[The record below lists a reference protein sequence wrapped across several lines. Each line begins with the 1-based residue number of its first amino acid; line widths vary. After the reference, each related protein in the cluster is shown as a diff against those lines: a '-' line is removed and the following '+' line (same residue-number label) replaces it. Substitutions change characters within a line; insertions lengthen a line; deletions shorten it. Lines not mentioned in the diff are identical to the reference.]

1 MINTIAIES
10 SGLVD
15 NVRFGHL
22 KITCLNSSIYFNNG
36 FDSLGNFR
44 RGITVAQFDKKNEY
58 IITYKTFD
66 THSDSNESVN
76 LISYLKTVN
85 RNTLCA
91 FAVVDECTLHLSK
104 ESVKY
109 LNEQFGLDLSK
120 LFFRSSYVG
129 LATKYNKTVFFE
141 STGTDI
147 IKNKYS
153 FFSPTNNDTDDTDNV
168 NVQLINTTG
177 LINND
182 ILSWNNIK
190 KQFGVSQIVFQD
202 HEDTLKPN
210 FIIAL
215 TGQSNSQGWNAFYD
229 ENNVNDQND
238 DRIFGWNATTSE
250 WEKADMLTESLGQ
263 FFYRKKG
270 WQSLAFHFAKC
281 LVEGYPNIRPGIIN
295 LGVGG
300 QSISRWVKYNEG
312 ETWYDFNKSR
322 SVNGNQ
328 GDIFDLHVNMINNA
342 MENIKELK
350 SNIDV
355 ICWHQGES
363 DGYYI
368 DPIYYLDSLNKVINQ
383 YRQLLL
389 CTNTT
394 PFIVGET
401 TGAEYGSNK
410 GWEARNIEL
419 RSLNRDS
426 DVFTKCIYS
435 SDLPHGVD
443 DLIHF
448 SAEGQRKMGS
458 RYFRAFRSMFDKI

>member
-15 NVRFGHL
+15 NVRLGHL

-44 RGITVAQFDKKNEY
+44 RGITVAQFDKKNES
-58 IITYKTFD
+58 IMTYRTFD
-66 THSDSNESVN
+66 THSDSNESAN
-76 LISYLKTVN
+76 LMHYLKTVGKD
-85 RNTLCA
+85 TLCG
-91 FAVVDECTLHLSK
+91 FAVVDECTLNLSK
-104 ESVKY
+104 ESEKY
-109 LNEQFGLDLSK
+109 INEQFGLDFSNLI
-120 LFFRSSYVG
+120 FRSSYVG

-141 STGTDI
+141 SIGTDI
-147 IKNKYS
+147 IRKKYS
-153 FFSPTNNDTDDTDNV
+153 FFSPINNKEEADYE
-168 NVQLINTTG
+168 LINTTG

-190 KQFGVSQIVFQD
+190 KEFGVTQIVFQD
-202 HEDTLKPN
+202 HEDSSKPN

-215 TGQSNSQGWNAFYD
+215 TGQSNSQGWNSFYD
-229 ENNVNDQND
+229 ENNINDKKD
-238 DRIFGWNATTSE
+238 ERIFGWNATTSK
-250 WEKADMLTESLGQ
+250 WENADMLTESLGQ
-263 FFYRKKG
+263 FFYRQKG

-300 QSISRWVKYNEG
+300 QSISRWVKYNED
-312 ETWYDFNKSR
+312 EIWYDFNKSR

-328 GDIFDLHVNMINNA
+328 GDIFDLHVDMINNA

-350 SNIDV
+350 STIDV

-363 DGYYI
+363 DGYNI
-368 DPIYYLDSLNKVINQ
+368 DSNYYMESLNRVISQ

-401 TGAEYGSNK
+401 TGADFGSDK

-419 RSLNRDS
+419 RTLNKDS

-435 SDLPHGVD
+435 SDLPHGVN

-448 SAEGQRKMGS
+448 SAEGQRKMGA
-458 RYFRAFRSMFDKI
+458 RYFRAFRSMFDKM